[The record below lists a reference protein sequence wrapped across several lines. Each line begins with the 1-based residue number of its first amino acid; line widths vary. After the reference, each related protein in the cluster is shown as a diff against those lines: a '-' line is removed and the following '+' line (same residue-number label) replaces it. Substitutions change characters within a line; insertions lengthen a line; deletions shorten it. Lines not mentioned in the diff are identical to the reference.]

1 MEFMNVKQ
9 FSAESDICKD
19 LTESV
24 KKYAAE
30 TIKERKGVACFS
42 EGHTK
47 AEMKELINKAFAEC
61 VAEKSGFAL
70 PKEGAS
76 KMEIQR
82 YSENPLV
89 KTFAEQTRN
98 ILIDAIIPDFIIESP
113 LQYIADVQMA
123 DLGDTIKFD
132 IKSNS
137 LFTVSKAGNRQR
149 TTNQQKTFRT
159 TVTMTGDNHEITVG
173 TTLFE
178 VLTGQSYLAEEVM
191 KVARSIETAMLF
203 DAYDAFTAEMGTL
216 SGNLQVQN
224 YSEKSL
230 ISLCETVT
238 AYNQG
243 RKAVI
248 LGTPVALKAV
258 LPAVSGAYRYILDD
272 EYVKMGHLPVFNTYD
287 VLPMEQVANPYAAT
301 PYSLKLDDTKIYVV
315 SPASD
320 KIVKL
325 GVFGGTFSHQNDS
338 YDNAN
343 LSIEHTVTKSWNTA
357 VVTNSVGGIVTNLG

>member
-1 MEFMNVKQ
+1 MNPMVKYFANQ
-9 FSAESDICKD
+9 IQDVMIDMILPETL
-19 LTESV
+19 LTGSLR
-24 KKYAAE
+24 Y
-30 TIKERKGVACFS
+30 
-42 EGHTK
+42 
-47 AEMKELINKAFAEC
+47 FAD
-61 VAEKSGFAL
+61 
-70 PKEGAS
+70 
-76 KMEIQR
+76 M
-82 YSENPLV
+82 
-89 KTFAEQTRN
+89 RN
-98 ILIDAIIPDFIIESP
+98 
-113 LQYIADVQMA
+113 A

-159 TVTMTGDNHEITVG
+159 TVTMTGVNHEITIG

-178 VLTGQSYLAEEVM
+178 MLTGQSYLAEEVM

-203 DAYDAFTAEMGTL
+203 EAYDAFTTEMNGLT
-216 SGNLQVQN
+216 GNLAVAN
-224 YSEKSL
+224 YSEASL

-248 LGTPVALKAV
+248 IGTPLALKAV
-258 LPAVSGAYRYILDD
+258 LPTNNNYRYLLDD
-272 EYVKMGHLPVFNTYD
+272 NYVKLGHLQTFNGYD
-287 VLPMEQVANPYAAT
+287 VLPMEQVANPYNAT

-320 KIVKL
+320 KIVKIGL
-325 GVFGGTFSHQNDS
+325 FGGTFSHQDNS

-343 LSIEHTVTKSWNTA
+343 KTIENTTEKSWEVA
-357 VVTNSVGGIVTNLG
+357 VVTNSVAGVVKSLS

>member
-1 MEFMNVKQ
+1 MEFANVKA
-9 FSAESDICKD
+9 FAEVSKD
-19 LTESV
+19 LYDAMKAFSLN
-24 KKYAAE
+24 YNN
-30 TIKERKGVACFS
+30 ERKGLVAFS
-42 EGHTK
+42 DHSRE
-47 AEMKELINKAFAEC
+47 EMAKLINKAFALE
-61 VAEKSGFAL
+61 VSRQSGVELPNLNDKTEVRRFSMNPMVKYFANQIQDVMIDMIL
-70 PKEGAS
+70 PETLLTGS
-76 KMEIQR
+76 LR
-82 YSENPLV
+82 Y
-89 KTFAEQTRN
+89 FADMRN
-98 ILIDAIIPDFIIESP
+98 
-113 LQYIADVQMA
+113 A

-159 TVTMTGDNHEITVG
+159 TVTMTGVNHEITIG

-178 VLTGQSYLAEEVM
+178 MLTGQSYLAEEVM

-203 DAYDAFTAEMGTL
+203 EAYDAFTTEMNGLT
-216 SGNLQVQN
+216 GNLAVAN
-224 YSEKSL
+224 YSEASL

-248 LGTPVALKAV
+248 IGTPLALKAV
-258 LPAVSGAYRYILDD
+258 LPTNNNYRYLLDD
-272 EYVKMGHLPVFNTYD
+272 NYVKLGHLQTFNGYD
-287 VLPMEQVANPYAAT
+287 VLPMEQVANPYNAT

-320 KIVKL
+320 KIVKIGL
-325 GVFGGTFSHQNDS
+325 FGGTFSHQDNS

-343 LSIEHTVTKSWNTA
+343 KTIENTTEKSWEVA
-357 VVTNSVGGIVTNLG
+357 VVTNSVAGVVKSLS